1 MRKTLRSDS
10 LDAPMAARTPKLQE
24 MLAGLIGAPSVSSVS
39 PEFDMSNRP
48 AAERIAGWLDG
59 LGFAVELLEIP
70 GHPGKL
76 NVIGTLGAGSG
87 GLVLAG
93 HMDTVPYDEQGWHS
107 DPFKLTERDGN
118 YYGLGVSDMKGF
130 IALAIEAA
138 ARHREQDLAQP
149 LIVLATADEESS
161 MSGARAL
168 AAAGKPKARYAVI
181 GEPTQL
187 RPVRMHKGIM
197 MEAVKVIG
205 HSGHSSDPGL
215 GRNAL
220 EGMHKAIAALLAYR
234 GELQHKHHDSH
245 FKIPTPTLNL
255 GHIKGGDNPNRIC
268 PDCELQFDIRTLP
281 GMRSETVRAE
291 FRERLQRSLAG
302 SGLTLEFHSLFAG
315 TDPLETPA
323 ASELVKCAEQLTGHK
338 AEAVAFGTEGPYL
351 QALGMQTV
359 IMGPGDIDVAHQPDE
374 SLPLAMLEPTR
385 RILDQFI
392 QRFCVAET
400 PAAARG

>member
-1 MRKTLRSDS
+1 
-10 LDAPMAARTPKLQE
+10 MAETRAVPKLRE
-24 MLAGLIGAPSVSSVS
+24 MLTGLIGAPSVSSVS

-59 LGFAVELLEIP
+59 LGFSVRLQEIP

-76 NVIGTLGAGSG
+76 NVIGTLGRGPG

-93 HMDTVPYDEQGWHS
+93 HMDTVPFDERGWDS
-107 DPFKLTERDGN
+107 DPFTLTERDGS

-138 ARHREQDLAQP
+138 SRHHAQDLAQP
-149 LIVLATADEESS
+149 LIILATADEESS
-161 MSGARAL
+161 MSGGRAL
-168 AAAGKPKARYAVI
+168 SAAGMPKARYAII

-187 RPVRMHKGIM
+187 RPVNMHKGIL
-197 MEAVKVIG
+197 MEAVKIIG
-205 HSGHSSDPGL
+205 RSGHSSDPSL

-234 GELQHKHHDSH
+234 GEMQQRHHDTH
-245 FKIPTPTLNL
+245 FRIPTPTLNL

-268 PDCELQFDIRTLP
+268 PECELHFDIRTLP
-281 GMRSETVRAE
+281 GMKSEKVRAE
-291 FRERLQRSLAG
+291 VRERVERSLAG
-302 SGLTLEFHSLFAG
+302 SGLELGFRSLFAG

-323 ASELVKCAEQLTGHK
+323 TSELVKFAEQLTGHPT
-338 AEAVAFGTEGPYL
+338 EAVAFGTEGPFL

-359 IMGPGDIDVAHQPDE
+359 ILGPGDINVAHQPNE
-374 SLPLAMLEPTR
+374 SLPLSMVEPTR
-385 RILDQFI
+385 KLLEQLI
-392 QRFCVAET
+392 QRFCVAEVSAT
-400 PAAARG
+400 SI